1 MCFIGVLDDD
11 GLKAFVDCDDIADI
25 TIAMKCIRDEF
36 LGTEERLLLL
46 VILLRK
52 FL

>member
-1 MCFIGVLDDD
+1 
-11 GLKAFVDCDDIADI
+11 
-25 TIAMKCIRDEF
+25 MKCIRDEF